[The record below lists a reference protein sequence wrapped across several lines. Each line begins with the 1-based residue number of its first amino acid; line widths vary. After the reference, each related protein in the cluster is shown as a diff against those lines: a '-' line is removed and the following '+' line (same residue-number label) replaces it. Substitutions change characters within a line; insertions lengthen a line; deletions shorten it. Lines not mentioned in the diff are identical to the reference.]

1 MTFPKAL
8 LAAAALAFSLSTPAL
23 AAAPTVTARAFV
35 VEDGTTGEVLAQRA
49 ARERVPIASITKL
62 MTVLVAL
69 GRLRPAQVVT
79 VPAEVTGIGESTI
92 YLRAGERIPVFE
104 LVEGA
109 LIPSAN
115 DAADTLAYAAG
126 NGSERRF
133 VRLMNAR
140 ARRLGLTDTHFVRP
154 DGLDAPGHLS
164 SARDVTKLARI
175 VMRRPLVRRVVRET
189 SATISGGR
197 LIATRNNLLSS
208 FRGTFGVKT
217 GHTGLAGWSEVAAAR
232 RNGVTIYATI
242 LGSPSEA
249 QRDADLARLLEWGFS
264 RYARATLVPTRHA
277 YARLPTGY
285 GREAVAVVATDR
297 LVRRVRIGRSLV
309 ERIVLPDAVPL
320 PVTRGARVGEVRIYS
335 GSRLLGRRPL
345 VVARSASRPGVAGR
359 VGWYIGRT
367 FHNFF
372 GLFT

>member
-1 MTFPKAL
+1 VSFPKAL
-8 LAAAALAFSLSTPAL
+8 LAAAALALSLSTPAL
-23 AAAPTVTARAFV
+23 AAAPSVTARAFV
-35 VEDGTTGEVLAQRA
+35 VEDGTTGQILAQRA
-49 ARERVPIASITKL
+49 ARTRVPIASITKL

-79 VPAEVTGIGESTI
+79 VPAQVTSVGESTI
-92 YLRAGERIPVFE
+92 YLRAGERIPVLD

-126 NGSERRF
+126 KGSEGRF

-154 DGLDAPGHLS
+154 DGLDAPGHVS
-164 SARDVTKLARI
+164 SARDVTKLART
-175 VMRRPLVRRVVRET
+175 VMQRPLVRRIVRET

-197 LIATRNNLLSS
+197 FVATRNNLLSS
-208 FRGTFGVKT
+208 FHGTFGVKT

-232 RNGVTIYATI
+232 RNGVTIYATV

-249 QRDADLARLLEWGFS
+249 QRDADLVRLLEWGFS
-264 RYARATLVPTRHA
+264 RYRPATLVPARRI
-277 YARLPTGY
+277 YARVATGY
-285 GREAVAVVATDR
+285 GRKPVGVVATR
-297 LVRRVRIGRSLV
+297 PLVRRVRIGVPLV
-309 ERIVLPDAVPL
+309 EQIVLPDAVAL
-320 PVTRGARVGEVRIYS
+320 PVERGTRVGEVRIYS
-335 GSRLLGRRPL
+335 RSRLLGRRPL
-345 VVARSASRPGVAGR
+345 VVVRSVSRPGFGDR

-367 FHNFF
+367 FHDFF
-372 GLFT
+372 SPFT